1 MRATRWLPV
10 AVLAATLLDP
20 ARAEVAPTAISA
32 PEAKAWTGQKLS
44 LIVELR
50 SRGSFAGSA
59 SFSIPQVPGSLIIKL
74 DSVVVSS
81 EQIEG
86 EEWFV
91 QTHEFALFSQRT
103 GPLQI
108 PEFPVR
114 FGRRD
119 GFDGPVEEL
128 ETSIPSIGVEIE
140 RPPGS
145 EGIAFLITTES
156 LAVSESWDPQPNE
169 TPDPIEIGTIFKRR
183 IVQQADGMTGMALI
197 PAPLE
202 APDGIRVYPP
212 KAETS
217 DRTERGEFRG
227 ERRETLT
234 YLMEKPGTLTLPE
247 IRYTWWNPKQQ
258 QLETKTLPAIEIE
271 VAAPPSS
278 ADSSGGRQLSP
289 WWLAAATTLLLGL
302 LWWWQRSRIA
312 RSGRALW
319 QRWHPPARVAERQL
333 IRACHRA
340 DPAAAWAA
348 WFQWNL
354 VSPAV
359 PSLNETLESE
369 ITSLQR
375 HLFGPDPGM
384 QAWDATA
391 LARAFRDQL
400 QLSHRDPLRS
410 KRSVLPELN

>member
-20 ARAEVAPTAISA
+20 AWAEVAPTAISA
-32 PEAKAWTGQKLS
+32 PEAKAWTGQKLP

-59 SFSIPQVPGSLIIKL
+59 SFSIPQIPGSLIIKL

-81 EQIEG
+81 KQIED

-91 QTHEFALFSQRT
+91 QTHEFALFSQRS

-128 ETSIPSIGVEIE
+128 ETTIPSVRVEIE

-145 EGIAFLITTES
+145 EGIDFLITTES
-156 LAVSESWDPQPNE
+156 LVVSESWDPQPNE
-169 TPDPIEIGTIFKRR
+169 TPDPIEIGAIFKRH

-202 APDGIRVYPP
+202 APDGIRIYPP
-212 KAETS
+212 KAQTS

-234 YLMEKPGTLTLPE
+234 YLIEKPGTLTLPE
-247 IRYTWWNPKQQ
+247 IRYTWWDPKQQ

-271 VAAPPSS
+271 VATPPSS
-278 ADSSGGRQLSP
+278 ADGAGTRQPSP
-289 WWLAAATTLLLGL
+289 WWLAAAPALLLGL
-302 LWWWQRSRIA
+302 LWWQRSRIA

-333 IRACHRA
+333 MRACHRD

-348 WFQWNL
+348 WFQWTR

-359 PSLNETLESE
+359 SSPSKTLESE
-369 ITSLQR
+369 IASLKR
-375 HLFGPDPGM
+375 HLFGPDLGK
-384 QAWDATA
+384 QAWDGAA

-400 QLSHRDPLRS
+400 QPSHRDPIPS
-410 KRSVLPELN
+410 KRSALPELN